1 MWTYNETC
9 YPDFMY
15 HHGIRGQR
23 WGRRRYQDTEGHYT
37 AEGRERYGI
46 GDGMPYHNLNYKPGQ
61 NSARDRAD
69 AMMTRRSSPQSAEDV
84 ARRSAQR
91 RETPMDRIR
100 RRQKERQAA
109 VEQERMERQAK
120 QTRLLDSPS
129 VRREKV
135 IKSGKGTASILV
147 GTVLKTVGTKLA
159 FDIAGDAI
167 GSKTGSLLKLYGN
180 VAAASI
186 AVNGALDA
194 SAKIF

>member
-1 MWTYNETC
+1 MWTYNETQ
-9 YPDFMY
+9 YPDFIM

-23 WGRRRYQDTEGHYT
+23 WGRRRYQDMEGHYT

-61 NSARDRAD
+61 NPVRDRAN
-69 AMMTRRSSPQSAEDV
+69 TQ
-84 ARRSAQR
+84 Q
-91 RETPMDRIR
+91 RETPMDRMRMR
-100 RRQKERQAA
+100 RKERQAA
-109 VEQERMERQAK
+109 IEQERMERQAK

-135 IKSGKGTASILV
+135 IKSGRGTASILV
-147 GTVLKTVGTKLA
+147 GTVLKTFGTKLA

-167 GSKTGSLLKLYGN
+167 GSKTGSLLKLYGS

-194 SAKIF
+194 SARIF